1 MLTAL
6 LLLRCSPRGM
16 CGAWRPSTVLRQCRL
31 RRCCPAV
38 LAGQATLAVLPQS
51 LHSADSVAAAL
62 QSSRDVRRSATF
74 HSVRGQGAPR
84 RDPALDFLQE
94 AIAERNPE
102 LRSLH
107 LDKLVGRG
115 SFGRVYK
122 GVS

>member
-1 MLTAL
+1 MRANEELALSLALTPL
-6 LLLRCSPRGM
+6 LLL
-16 CGAWRPSTVLRQCRL
+16 
-31 RRCCPAV
+31 
-38 LAGQATLAVLPQS
+38 
-51 LHSADSVAAAL
+51 L

-74 HSVRGQGAPR
+74 HSARGQGAPR

-122 GVS
+122 GVPSLSPLLAGST

>member
-1 MLTAL
+1 MLTPVL
-6 LLLRCSPRGM
+6 LLL
-16 CGAWRPSTVLRQCRL
+16 
-31 RRCCPAV
+31 
-38 LAGQATLAVLPQS
+38 
-51 LHSADSVAAAL
+51 L

-74 HSVRGQGAPR
+74 HSAARGQGAPR

-122 GVS
+122 GVLPPSLLRWA

>member
-1 MLTAL
+1 MLLDSMSCPGAESRSSGQHALSAALTPL
-6 LLLRCSPRGM
+6 LLL
-16 CGAWRPSTVLRQCRL
+16 
-31 RRCCPAV
+31 
-38 LAGQATLAVLPQS
+38 
-51 LHSADSVAAAL
+51 L

-74 HSVRGQGAPR
+74 HSAPRGQGAPR
-84 RDPALDFLQE
+84 RDPALDFLQQ

-122 GVS
+122 GASSPLLTLPVWLT

>member
-1 MLTAL
+1 M
-6 LLLRCSPRGM
+6 
-16 CGAWRPSTVLRQCRL
+16 
-31 RRCCPAV
+31 
-38 LAGQATLAVLPQS
+38 
-51 LHSADSVAAAL
+51 
-62 QSSRDVRRSATF
+62 RRSATF
-74 HSVRGQGAPR
+74 HSAPRGQGAPR

-122 GVS
+122 GAPSLPLPLLVELTWGTKTALPQQ

>member
-1 MLTAL
+1 MLLDSTSCPGAESRSSGQHALSAALTPL
-6 LLLRCSPRGM
+6 LLL
-16 CGAWRPSTVLRQCRL
+16 LL
-31 RRCCPAV
+31 
-38 LAGQATLAVLPQS
+38 
-51 LHSADSVAAAL
+51 L

-74 HSVRGQGAPR
+74 HSAPRGQGAPR

-122 GVS
+122 GVSSSSQWACHEAPGLLC